1 MFRTS
6 AYAYA
11 RSCAY
16 AHAHSYA
23 NSYAHTY
30 THAHTNSYTNHSGL
44 LFEWYK
50 CCDFSVY
57 WNY

>member
-11 RSCAY
+11 RSCACAY
-16 AHAHSYA
+16 A
-23 NSYAHTY
+23 Y
-30 THAHTNSYTNHSGL
+30 TRSCASAYSHPYTYTNHSGL

-50 CCDFSVY
+50 CCDFSV
-57 WNY
+57 